1 MQPKANANLQSFLMP
16 HANPNPEFLTTH
28 SKTPHLRF
36 NPSLLL
42 LINILSPLPRGTRLN
57 LLIRNIPII
66 QIPHP
71 SAQVSSEAQP
81 AEIWCKSPC
90 GNGINLAPDVGE
102 VAGDAGQGDD
112 VDGGFDGALGDE
124 EERHPE
130 EVEAELDGVEGCA
143 LFEED
148 VLFGGG
154 EGLGVLVGCF

>member
-1 MQPKANANLQSFLMP
+1 MP
-16 HANPNPEFLTTH
+16 HASCQSLSRVPYPSLQD
-28 SKTPHLRF
+28 STPKI

-42 LINILSPLPRGTRLN
+42 LINILSPLPRGTSLN

-66 QIPHP
+66 QIPDP

-81 AEIWCKSPC
+81 SEIWCKGPC

-102 VAGDAGQGDD
+102 VAGDAGQSDD

-154 EGLGVLVGCF
+154 EGLGEC